1 VISFKI
7 PTACIN
13 AKGEC
18 IPIDESPTKK
28 MDVMLKIG
36 DKMIGFNIT
45 NHQSSSLSS
54 SSPPTGL

>member
-1 VISFKI
+1 M

-28 MDVMLKIG
+28 IDVMLKIG
-36 DKMIGFNIT
+36 DKMIGYNII